1 MLLPAMFSVRNLRR
15 PGLGPLSFEVA
26 AGACLGIGGP
36 SGAGKS
42 LLLRAL
48 ADLDASTGE
57 VRLDGIR
64 REDLPA
70 PAWRRRVCYLA
81 AESGWWADRVGAHV
95 PDWDAAGPLLAALG
109 LPEDCGDWPVA
120 RLSSGERQR
129 LALIR
134 ALVRGPR
141 VLLLDEPTAALDPES
156 AAAVEALVAGHRAG
170 GGCALWISHDA
181 AQLVRVSQGLL
192 HLKAGR
198 AVEPAA

>member
-1 MLLPAMFSVRNLRR
+1 MFSVRNLAR

-26 AGACLGIGGP
+26 AGGCLGIGGP

-48 ADLDASTGE
+48 ADLDASDGD
-57 VRLDGIR
+57 VSLDGTR

-70 PAWRRRVCYLA
+70 PLWRRRVCYLA

-95 PDWDAAGPLLAALG
+95 PAWDAARPLLAALG
-109 LPEDCGDWPVA
+109 LPEDCQDWPVA

-129 LALIR
+129 LALVR
-134 ALVRGPR
+134 ALVRGPQ
-141 VLLLDEPTAALDPES
+141 VLLLDEPTAALDCES
-156 AAAVEALVAGHRAG
+156 TAAVEALIAEHRAG

-181 AQLVRVSQGLL
+181 AQLGRVAQGVLRL
-192 HLKAGR
+192 RAGR
-198 AVEPAA
+198 VVEPAA

>member
-1 MLLPAMFSVRNLRR
+1 MLAPVMFSVRNLAR

-26 AGACLGIGGP
+26 AGGCLGIAGP

-48 ADLDASTGE
+48 ADLDASSGE
-57 VRLDGIR
+57 VVLDGTR

-70 PAWRRRVCYLA
+70 PLWRRRVCYLA

-95 PDWDAAGPLLAALG
+95 PDWPAAVPLLAALG
-109 LPEDCGDWPVA
+109 LPEACRDWPVA

-129 LALIR
+129 LALVR

-156 AAAVEALVAGHRAG
+156 AAAVERLVAAHLAG
-170 GGCALWISHDA
+170 AGAALWISHDA
-181 AQLVRVSQGLL
+181 AQLARVAGERLRL
-192 HLKAGR
+192 EAGR
-198 AVEPAA
+198 AVEAAA

>member
-1 MLLPAMFSVRNLRR
+1 MFSVRNLAR

-26 AGACLGIGGP
+26 AGGCLGIGGP

-48 ADLDASTGE
+48 ADLDASDGE
-57 VRLDGIR
+57 VSLEGTR

-70 PAWRRRVCYLA
+70 PDWRRRVCYLA
-81 AESGWWADRVGAHV
+81 AESGWWADRVGAHF
-95 PDWDAAGPLLAALG
+95 PDWEAARPRLDKLG
-109 LPEDCGDWPVA
+109 LPEACRDWPVT

-134 ALVRGPR
+134 ALVRAPR

-156 AAAVEALVAGHRAG
+156 AAAVEYLVAEHRAG
-170 GGCALWISHDA
+170 GGMALWISHDA
-181 AQLVRVSQGLL
+181 AQLARVAQSVLRL
-192 HLKAGR
+192 EAGR
-198 AVEPAA
+198 AVEAAA

>member
-1 MLLPAMFSVRNLRR
+1 MFSVRNLAR

-26 AGACLGIGGP
+26 AGGCLGIGGP

-48 ADLDASTGE
+48 ADLDASDGE
-57 VRLDGIR
+57 VALEGTR

-70 PAWRRRVCYLA
+70 PLWRRRVCYLA

-95 PDWDAAGPLLAALG
+95 PSWEAVRPLLTALG
-109 LPEDCGDWPVA
+109 LPEDCQDWPVA

-129 LALIR
+129 LALVR

-156 AAAVEALVAGHRAG
+156 TAAVEALIAEHRAG

-181 AQLVRVSQGLL
+181 AQLGRVAQGVLRL
-192 HLKAGR
+192 RAGR
-198 AVEPAA
+198 LVEPAA